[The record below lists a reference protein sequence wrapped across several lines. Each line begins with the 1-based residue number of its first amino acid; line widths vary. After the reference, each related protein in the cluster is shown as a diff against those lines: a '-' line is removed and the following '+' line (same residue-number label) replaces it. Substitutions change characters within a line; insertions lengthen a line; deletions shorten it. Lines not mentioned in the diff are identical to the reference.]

1 LPRGG
6 QQHTEEDAMFDL
18 MRELATQSRSKIV
31 LLVADG
37 LGGLPREPGGPTELE
52 AAATPHLD
60 GLVARN
66 VCGLSIPVAPGIT
79 PGSGP
84 GHLGLFGYDPRE
96 YTIGRGVLEALGID
110 FDLGPDDVA
119 ARGNFCTVDADGRIT
134 DRRAGRISSEFG
146 SELVEKLRSVRVEG
160 AEIFV
165 EPVKDYRFVLVIRAP
180 ELGDDIEDTDPGM
193 DDVPPRRPQGHDPA
207 SKRTAAII
215 ETFIRQAAKI
225 LKEHH
230 PANMIN
236 LRGIA
241 KRPPIPQFE
250 EIYRMRAGAI
260 AVYPMYRGLARLV
273 GMAIHHPGADLA
285 DQVDALRRHWDDA
298 DFFFV
303 HYKYTDAAG
312 EDGDFDRKVACIEE
326 LDAKIPAIV
335 DLGPDVLIVTGD
347 HSTPSALRS
356 HSWHPVPVLL
366 AARTCRPD
374 AETTFG
380 ERACLRGGLGQI
392 EAKYLLP
399 LALAH
404 ADRLAKFGA

>member
-1 LPRGG
+1 
-6 QQHTEEDAMFDL
+6 MFDL
-18 MRELATQSRSKIV
+18 MRELAIESSSKIV

-84 GHLGLFGYDPRE
+84 GHLGLFGYDPRAC
-96 YTIGRGVLEALGID
+96 TIGRGVLEALGID

-119 ARGNFCTVDADGRIT
+119 ARGNFCTVDGDGRIT
-134 DRRAGRISSEFG
+134 DRRAGRIG
-146 SELVEKLRSVRVEG
+146 SDVARELVGKLRAVRIEG

-165 EPVKDYRFVLVIRAP
+165 EPVRDYRFVLVIRAP
-180 ELGDDIEDTDPGM
+180 DLGDEVGDTDPGTTG
-193 DDVPPRRPQGHDPA
+193 VPPHRPQAQSPA
-207 SKRTAAII
+207 SQRTAALL
-215 ETFIRQAAKI
+215 ETFISQAAEI
-225 LKEHH
+225 LKERR
-230 PANMIN
+230 PANMIT

-250 EIYRMRAGAI
+250 EVYRLRAGAI

-273 GMAIHHPGADLA
+273 GMTIFRPGANLA
-285 DQVDALRRHWDDA
+285 DQLEAMHRHWDDA

-312 EDGDFDRKVACIEE
+312 EDGDFERKIARIEE
-326 LDAKIPAIV
+326 VDAAIPAIL
-335 DLGPDVLIVTGD
+335 DLAPDVLIVTGD
-347 HSTPSALRS
+347 HSTPSSLRS

-366 AARTCRPD
+366 AATTCRPD
-374 AETTFG
+374 AATTFG
-380 ERACLRGGLGQI
+380 ERACLQGGLGQI

-404 ADRLAKFGA
+404 AGRLAKFGA

>member
-1 LPRGG
+1 MLDLIRDLALPS
-6 QQHTEEDAMFDL
+6 E
-18 MRELATQSRSKIV
+18 SKIV
-31 LLVADG
+31 LFVADG

-60 GLVARN
+60 ELVARN

-84 GHLGLFGYDPRE
+84 GHLGLFGYDPLACN
-96 YTIGRGVLEALGID
+96 IGRGVLEALGID
-110 FDLGPDDVA
+110 FELGPDDVA
-119 ARGNFCTVDADGRIT
+119 ARGNFCTVDEGGKIT
-134 DRRAGRISSEFG
+134 DRRAGRISTDVARG
-146 SELVEKLRSVRVEG
+146 PLEKLRRVRVDG

-165 EPVKDYRFVLVIRAP
+165 EPVRDYRFVLVIRASD
-180 ELGDDIEDTDPGM
+180 LGDDIADTDPGTTG
-193 DDVPPRRPQGHDPA
+193 VAPHRPQAQDPA
-207 SKRTAAII
+207 SQRTAAMLQS
-215 ETFIRQAAKI
+215 FIDQAAEI
-225 LKEHH
+225 LKDDR
-230 PANMIN
+230 PANMIT

-250 EIYRMRAGAI
+250 AVYRLRAGAI

-273 GMAIHHPGADLA
+273 GMTIHQPGADLA
-285 DQVDALRRHWDDA
+285 GQIEALRRHWDED

-312 EDGDFDRKVACIEE
+312 EDGDFERKVARIEE
-326 LDAKIPAIV
+326 VDAAIPSIM
-335 DLGPDVLIVTGD
+335 DLAPAVLIVTGD
-347 HSTPSALRS
+347 HSTPASLRS

-366 AARTCRPD
+366 AAKTCRPD

-380 ERACLRGGLGQI
+380 ERACLRGGLGQV

-399 LALAH
+399 LAMAH
-404 ADRLAKFGA
+404 AGRLAKFGA

>member
-1 LPRGG
+1 
-6 QQHTEEDAMFDL
+6 MFDL
-18 MRELATQSRSKIV
+18 MRELAIESRSKIV

-52 AAATPHLD
+52 AAVTPHLD

-66 VCGLSIPVAPGIT
+66 VCGLSLPVAPGIT

-84 GHLGLFGYDPRE
+84 GHLGLFGYDPLAF
-96 YTIGRGVLEALGID
+96 TIGRGVLEALGID

-134 DRRAGRISSEFG
+134 DRRAGRIDSEVG
-146 SELVEKLRSVRVEG
+146 RALVEKLRGVRIEG

-180 ELGDDIEDTDPGM
+180 GLGDDIADTDPGM
-193 DDVPPRRPQGHDPA
+193 TDVPPRKPEAHDPA
-207 SKRTAAII
+207 SKRTAAIL
-215 ETFIRQAAKI
+215 ESFIGQATDI
-225 LKEHH
+225 LRDDH
-230 PANMIN
+230 PANMIT

-250 EIYRMRAGAI
+250 EVYRLRAGAI

-273 GMAIHHPGADLA
+273 GMTILQPGTSLA
-285 DQVDALRRHWDDA
+285 DQLEALRRHWDDA
-298 DFFFV
+298 DFFFL

-312 EDGDFDRKVACIEE
+312 EDGDFERKVACIEE
-326 LDAKIPAIV
+326 LDAAIPAIV

-347 HSTPSALRS
+347 HSTPATLRS

-366 AARTCRPD
+366 AASTCRPD
-374 AETTFG
+374 AATSFG
-380 ERACLRGGLGQI
+380 ERSCLQGGLGQV

-404 ADRLAKFGA
+404 AGRLAKFGA

>member
-1 LPRGG
+1 
-6 QQHTEEDAMFDL
+6 
-18 MRELATQSRSKIV
+18 
-31 LLVADG
+31 
-37 LGGLPREPGGPTELE
+37 
-52 AAATPHLD
+52 
-60 GLVARN
+60 LVARN

-84 GHLGLFGYDPRE
+84 GHLGLFGYDPRT

-110 FDLGPDDVA
+110 FELGPDDVA
-119 ARGNFCTVDADGRIT
+119 ARGNFCTVDAAGKIT
-134 DRRAGRISSEFG
+134 DRRAGRISSEVG
-146 SELVEKLRSVRVEG
+146 RELVEKLRGVRIEG
-160 AEIFV
+160 AEIFAL
-165 EPVKDYRFVLVIRAP
+165 PVRDYRFVLVIRAP
-180 ELGDDIEDTDPGM
+180 GLGDDIADTDPGTTG
-193 DDVPPRRPQGHDPA
+193 VPPNKPQGHDPA
-207 SKRTAAII
+207 SERTASII
-215 ETFIRQAAKI
+215 ETFISRAAEI
-225 LKEHH
+225 LQEHR
-230 PANMIN
+230 PANMIT

-250 EIYRMRAGAI
+250 AVYRLRGGAI

-273 GMAIHHPGADLA
+273 GMTIFQPGASLA
-285 DQVDALRRHWDDA
+285 DQIEALRRHWDDA

-326 LDAKIPAIV
+326 LDAAIPQIV

-347 HSTPSALRS
+347 HSTPATLRS
-356 HSWHPVPVLL
+356 HSWHPVPVVL
-366 AARTCRPD
+366 AAATCRPD

-404 ADRLAKFGA
+404 AGRLAKFGA

>member
-1 LPRGG
+1 
-6 QQHTEEDAMFDL
+6 MFDL
-18 MRELATQSRSKIV
+18 MRELAIEGGSKIV

-52 AAATPHLD
+52 AAATPNLD

-84 GHLGLFGYDPRE
+84 GHLGLFGYDPLAC
-96 YTIGRGVLEALGID
+96 TIGRGVLEALGID

-119 ARGNFCTVDADGRIT
+119 ARGNFCTVDADGKIT
-134 DRRAGRISSEFG
+134 DRRAGRISSEVG
-146 SELVEKLRSVRVEG
+146 RELVEKLRAVRIEG
-160 AEIFV
+160 AEIIV

-180 ELGDDIEDTDPGM
+180 GLGDDIDDTDPGTT
-193 DDVPPRRPQGHDPA
+193 DVPPRKPEGHDPA
-207 SKRTAAII
+207 SKRTAAIL
-215 ETFIRQAAKI
+215 ESFIGQAADS
-225 LKEHH
+225 LKNDH
-230 PANMIN
+230 PANMIT

-250 EIYRMRAGAI
+250 EVYRLRAGAI
-260 AVYPMYRGLARLV
+260 AVYPMYRGLARLI
-273 GMAIHHPGADLA
+273 GMTIYQPGADLA
-285 DQVDALRRHWDDA
+285 GQIEALHRHWDDA

-312 EDGDFDRKVACIEE
+312 EDGDFERKVACIEE
-326 LDAKIPAIV
+326 VDAAIPAIV

-347 HSTPSALRS
+347 HSTPSSLRG

-366 AARTCRPD
+366 AASTCRPD
-374 AETTFG
+374 AATTFG
-380 ERACLRGGLGQI
+380 ERACLQGGLGQI

-404 ADRLAKFGA
+404 AGRLAKFGA